1 MIKKFYAGAQ
11 FTVCIWVDGAECATL
26 EFLEELKS
34 GGAPQ
39 QKDYETLVTRRMKR
53 MADHGPIRNKEQCK
67 ELEDGIFEFKA
78 GNGSRLLW
86 FYNSNQ
92 RAVVVCTP
100 RVRRVESPTS
110 EGRSRRKEKK
120 MKLKKV
126 DAAIVA
132 GETTAPDFEA
142 FLAWSEDQVDAE
154 FAGELD
160 VRIAQLQQAA
170 EESPHRHANALKD
183 DAANM
188 IWEAMEARGWSQAE
202 LARRLG
208 KSRAYVSRLLGGG
221 ENLTLETLARLGEV
235 LDCEWKLALR
245 PTRPMAV
252 APLPAITSPAPAK
265 KREKRE
271 KRKKAE

>member
-11 FTVCIWVDGAECATL
+11 FTVCIWVDGVECATL

-34 GGAPQ
+34 GGGPQ

-53 MADHGPIRNKEQCK
+53 MADHG
-67 ELEDGIFEFKA
+67 
-78 GNGSRLLW
+78 
-86 FYNSNQ
+86 
-92 RAVVVCTP
+92 
-100 RVRRVESPTS
+100 
-110 EGRSRRKEKK
+110 RSRRKEKK

-126 DAAIVA
+126 DAPIVA

-271 KRKKAE
+271 KREKAE